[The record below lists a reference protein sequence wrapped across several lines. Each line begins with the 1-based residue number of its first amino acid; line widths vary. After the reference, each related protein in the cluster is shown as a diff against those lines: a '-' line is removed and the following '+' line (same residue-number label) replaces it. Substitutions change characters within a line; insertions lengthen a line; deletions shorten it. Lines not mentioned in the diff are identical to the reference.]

1 MPGEYHEAHFGYYPM
16 HQLTVAPR
24 VCHLGICGQGRCAE
38 GPIQDI
44 STRGD
49 ALGVPV
55 GKVSVPKT
63 GQYSSFATPGCLWGT
78 CGHGGRAEEQSEVPL
93 CHAIT
98 CIRCAPPASRVRGI
112 IHLSE
117 SSAVRCHRSS

>member
-1 MPGEYHEAHFGYYPM
+1 MPGEFHEAHFGYYPM

-63 GQYSSFATPGCLWGT
+63 GQKPHSPRRDASGVPVGLLSVPMGMPST
-78 CGHGGRAEEQSEVPL
+78 QSGPQ
-93 CHAIT
+93 C
-98 CIRCAPPASRVRGI
+98 P
-112 IHLSE
+112 
-117 SSAVRCHRSS
+117 